1 MNQTQLV
8 LTSCL
13 LSSVIH
19 TKQLYNSFTLSRQ
32 EQRLEGV
39 VLSSSLRQIPLQIRN
54 PFPCSSRGRGRTI
67 GRLCYSTISPS
78 IAQQSLPILHSSRNG
93 KLDQDMKQEQG
104 LAPWVSRSDIAS
116 VLHIAVPTC
125 VGVMN
130 SPRRLNHRNQNT
142 HLFVFLPIRKTSIS
156 SQLSFSHP
164 SNSAFQLEDHA

>member
-13 LSSVIH
+13 LSSVIR

-32 EQRLEGV
+32 EQSLEGV

-54 PFPCSSRGRGRTI
+54 PFPCSSRGRTI

-78 IAQQSLPILHSSRNG
+78 IARQSLPILHFSRNG

-104 LAPWVSRSDIAS
+104 LSPWVSRSNIAS
-116 VLHIAVPTC
+116 VLHKAVPTC

-164 SNSAFQLEDHA
+164 SKSAFQLEDHA